1 MSSSVTQINSPK
13 ILAEVPQKNV
23 AISLSP
29 SLQDKLVDSIILQA
43 GGVGLGIVLSIIGV
57 LFIFRW
63 LGLKDA
69 VSKWA
74 EKQSIQGEMLKSI
87 NDGLATLIR
96 ETTEHNDRM
105 RESTLSTSQSLKELD
120 FKITGVQKS
129 LDGIHT
135 DIKDLAKNSLR
146 HQ

>member
-1 MSSSVTQINSPK
+1 MFSPVTEVNSNT
-13 ILAEVPQKNV
+13 LAEVPDKNV

-43 GGVGLGIVLSIIGV
+43 GGVGLGIILSIIGI

-69 VSKWA
+69 VGKWA

-87 NDGLATLIR
+87 NEGLSELIR
-96 ETTEHNDRM
+96 ETSLHNDRV
-105 RESTLSTSQSLKELD
+105 RESNLSTSQSLKELD
-120 FKITGVQKS
+120 FKITGVQKT
-129 LDGIHT
+129 LDGVHA
-135 DIKDLAKNSLR
+135 DIRDLAKNNSR
-146 HQ
+146 N